1 MSKNEHTFERLKEVA
16 QMVIPPG
23 GSAWLYG
30 SRARGDARDDSDWD
44 ILILLNKNRIEKEDY
59 DNVGYPFTE
68 FGWTTGEMI
77 IPVLYTVKEWEQ
89 NSFTPFYKN
98 VEHDKIAV
106 A

>member
-1 MSKNEHTFERLKEVA
+1 MSKNDYTYERLRELAKT
-16 QMVIPPG
+16 VIPAG

-30 SRARGDARDDSDWD
+30 SRARGDAKADSDWD

-68 FGWTTGEMI
+68 LGWATGEMI

-98 VEHDKIAV
+98 VEHDKVTV